1 MNQVV
6 QAPPPTSPTM
16 LDALRA
22 SPAGPVLDAPLPVI
36 SGPTVFS
43 GQFPP
48 LPDANAITELL
59 QSIPVPVMPE
69 IQELLRPLTELGSL
83 FGTGIVDALDPTA
96 VLHQASR
103 LLESATALGRSALHA
118 LPDSWE
124 GATAEA
130 AADHGVR
137 ARQATVELADRGDR
151 IGDVTRAATATVE
164 RGNVEL
170 TGIASSFVS
179 IAVAAAPA
187 AITPVGQA
195 VLLASAVEHLQAAL
209 AVVARTR
216 GELTVHTGTMSA
228 LTTPV
233 PVPAPVA
240 TALTDPRVLSGVTTE
255 AVSTVTGAVSTLAG
269 SAAPGREASTSP
281 ASYAPT
287 TPGAHPL
294 AQTMPSAAAG
304 GGISSSFAA
313 PAATGHGL
321 SGLDRTGLHSAL
333 PVSAV
338 PSTGAGVPGTAG
350 TGTPGTAGRGPALGA
365 LPVGAGAR
373 QDDDGSHRSTP
384 GFLVAAA
391 TSTDVVG
398 DLPLVT
404 PAVIGGDPA
413 W

>member
-1 MNQVV
+1 
-6 QAPPPTSPTM
+6 
-16 LDALRA
+16 
-22 SPAGPVLDAPLPVI
+22 
-36 SGPTVFS
+36 
-43 GQFPP
+43 
-48 LPDANAITELL
+48 
-59 QSIPVPVMPE
+59 MPE

-96 VLHQASR
+96 VLQQASR

-130 AADHGVR
+130 AADHGIR
-137 ARQATVELADRGDR
+137 ARQATIELADRGDR

-195 VLLASAVEHLQAAL
+195 ALLASAVEHLHAAL

-240 TALTDPRVLSGVTTE
+240 TVLADLRVLSGVATD
-255 AVSTVTGAVSTLAG
+255 AVSTVTGAVTTMAG
-269 SAAPGREASTSP
+269 SAAPDGEASTSP
-281 ASYAPT
+281 ASYAPP

-304 GGISSSFAA
+304 VGISSSFAA
-313 PAATGHGL
+313 PAGAGHGL
-321 SGLDRTGLHSAL
+321 SGLGQTGLGSAL

-338 PSTGAGVPGTAG
+338 PSTGVGVPGTAGTGAPG

-373 QDDDGSHRSTP
+373 QDVDDSHRSTP